1 MRCGRRWILRPS
13 RCRVLHR
20 ACNSARED
28 WWCLCCHWSQT
39 EGVLWWFLHLS
50 NCRKGEYFLS
60 LCQLQFQIQ
69 FDFVYDRASIVA
81 ILPAQRDA
89 YVDRVKSLLTAN
101 ASILMI
107 CLIREEGRQGPPH
120 SVDQEHVEKL
130 YANAKLL
137 ESNDDLSS
145 IDRLGKIVENVYMV
159 TQ

>member
-1 MRCGRRWILRPS
+1 M
-13 RCRVLHR
+13 
-20 ACNSARED
+20 
-28 WWCLCCHWSQT
+28 
-39 EGVLWWFLHLS
+39 
-50 NCRKGEYFLS
+50 
-60 LCQLQFQIQ
+60 
-69 FDFVYDRASIVA
+69 
-81 ILPAQRDA
+81 
-89 YVDRVKSLLTAN
+89 TAN